1 MEQKQRFDTVKART
15 LECLRQV
22 VIVDSTRKNEIDAWL
37 DEAIQNGDLE
47 LYFAEREGRSID
59 DLSSIA
65 RQLKA
70 GIDAETIK
78 ENATKGL
85 FGLSI
90 QSIDGGF
97 VGIESGED
105 TTNVVEDTKK
115 GKDTLTQRVEIKK
128 ESRDWKALIYMDY
141 ESEFGD
147 TASFRLDYSRWDKNK
162 SKKLQD
168 GKMLQDNEIEVT
180 FPKKRNISPKK
191 EYQIEM

>member
-90 QSIDGGF
+90 QSIDDGTI
-97 VGIESGED
+97 GIEAGEEQ
-105 TTNVVEDTKK
+105 VEEASK

-168 GKMLQDNEIEVT
+168 GKMLQDNEIEVS
-180 FPKKRNISPKK
+180 FPKKRNVSPKK
-191 EYQIEM
+191 EYQFEM